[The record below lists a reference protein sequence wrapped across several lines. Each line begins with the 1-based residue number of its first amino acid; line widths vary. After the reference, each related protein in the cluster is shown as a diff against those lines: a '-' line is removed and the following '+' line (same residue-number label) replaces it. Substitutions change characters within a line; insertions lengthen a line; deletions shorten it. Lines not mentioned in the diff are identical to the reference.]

1 MTIERIIKKFAAN
14 HPEQDT
20 TMLYLAYEFATA
32 AHAGQKRKT
41 GEPYIQH
48 SLHTAY
54 LLTEIKADLPTII
67 AGVLHDV
74 PEDTNRTLEDV
85 RINFGEEVCTLVT
98 GITKLGKIKYRGIE
112 RYRENLKKM
121 FLAMTGDI
129 RIIFIKFCDRLHN
142 LRTLEGLSPEKQ
154 KRIAQETLEIYA
166 PIAGMLGIWRLK
178 WQLEDLCFKY
188 LYPEEFEELE
198 NEYEVE
204 KKAAR
209 NQHFQKIKAEL
220 IPRLDEVG
228 IKYDIEARFKHLYS
242 IFIKMQRKDR
252 KFDEIYDVFAL
263 RLIVPNTDDCYKA
276 LGVIHSLWRPK
287 PNRFKDYIS
296 IPKPNGYRSL
306 HTTIFGPEGKATE
319 FQIRTKEMHEEA
331 LYGLPA
337 HWYYKDKGV
346 KGMQPQW
353 VQEIIDIQKEITDT
367 QELIKNIKL
376 DIFNDRIFVFSP
388 QGDVFELPEKATPI
402 DFAYAVHSSVGNQTT
417 GVLINE
423 RLAKLDH
430 ELKNGDLVEIITDKG
445 RLYPNKDWLKF
456 AKTRRARD
464 RIKQFAK
471 KGPLENIKK
480 LLPSVNKDRKGKD
493 EKNNRNDRNKKDTN
507 NDRHNKNKKNH

>member
-1 MTIERIIKKFAAN
+1 MTIERIVKKFQEN
-14 HPEQDT
+14 HPEQDV
-20 TMLYLAYEFATA
+20 TMLYLAYEFAAA
-32 AHAGQKRKT
+32 AHAGQKRKI

-48 SLHTAY
+48 PLHTAY
-54 LLTEIKADLPTII
+54 ILAEIKADLPTVI
-67 AGVLHDV
+67 AGLLHDV
-74 PEDTNRTLEDV
+74 PEDTNRTLEEV
-85 RINFGEEVCTLVT
+85 KENFGEEIGNLVT

-142 LRTLEGLSPEKQ
+142 LRTLEALPPEKQ

-188 LYPEEFEELE
+188 LHPDKFEELE

-209 NQHFQKIKAEL
+209 NQHFQKIKNQL
-220 IPRLDEVG
+220 IPRLQEVNL
-228 IKYDIEARFKHLYS
+228 KYEIEARFKHLYS
-242 IFIKMQRKDR
+242 IYQKMQRKDR

-263 RLIVPNTDDCYKA
+263 RIIVPSVDDCYKA
-276 LGVIHSLWRPK
+276 LGVIHTLWKPK
-287 PNRFKDYIS
+287 PNRFKDYIAV
-296 IPKPNGYRSL
+296 PKPNGYRSL
-306 HTTIFGPEGKATE
+306 HTTIFGPDGKATE
-319 FQIRTKEMHEEA
+319 FQIRTKEMHEES
-331 LYGLPA
+331 LYGLAA
-337 HWYYKDKGV
+337 HWYYKAKGSKDLQPHWV
-346 KGMQPQW
+346 K
-353 VQEIIDIQKEITDT
+353 EIIDIQKEISDT

-388 QGDVFELPEKATPI
+388 KGDVFELPEKSTPI
-402 DFAYAVHSSVGNQTT
+402 DFAYAVHTKIGNQAT
-417 GVLINE
+417 GVIINE
-423 RLAKLDH
+423 KLAKLDH

-445 RLYPNKDWLKF
+445 RLYPNRDWLKF

-471 KGPLENIKK
+471 KSPLENIKRF
-480 LLPSVNKDRKGKD
+480 LPNI
-493 EKNNRNDRNKKDTN
+493 KKD
-507 NDRHNKNKKNH
+507 KKPH